1 MSYVNQNYFSGDHFP
16 KDVSIGAVAGMIA
29 LMVLNPSAEEK
40 KMLIEV
46 SHELIVIINL
56 MHLEYFSF

>member
-40 KMLIEV
+40 KMQW
-46 SHELIVIINL
+46 
-56 MHLEYFSF
+56 